1 MRHRQILATLAVF
14 AVVGSAAGCA
24 DDGDDP
30 VAAGPDSTSSGP
42 VSSASPTPASGT
54 RTVSHDKGETV
65 VPANPARIVVLDSSL
80 LDATVFLGLTP
91 VGAVTTAVDEEL
103 PSYLGDRVE
112 DIEIVG
118 TIGSPNLE
126 AIAALRPDL
135 IISATLRDDER
146 YAILGGIAP
155 TVFTAGPGTSWRPD
169 FQIVAEAVGKAE
181 VATTALA
188 DFDARAQ
195 QIGEAIGAAGT
206 TASIVRFLPDETRVY
221 GPGSFS
227 GSVLRSVGFDAPE
240 LDYDEFAIAYL
251 SAEQIEMADA
261 DLIFATTFGPEQDST
276 RGSITGLW
284 GNLRAIESGC
294 QFDVDDDAWM
304 LGIGLIGAQAILADV
319 ERLLTDED
327 CAGG

>member
-1 MRHRQILATLAVF
+1 MKTRQI
-14 AVVGSAAGCA
+14 AVVLALLVTVGLAACA
-24 DDGDDP
+24 GDDEDP
-30 VAAGPDSTSSGP
+30 TTAGPDAQ
-42 VSSASPTPASGT
+42 SASPATSSSPTVSGS
-54 RTVSHDKGETV
+54 RTVSHDKGQTV
-65 VPANPARIVVLDSSL
+65 VPANPARVVVLDTSL

-91 VGAVTTAVDEEL
+91 VGAVRTAVDSEL
-103 PSYLGDRVE
+103 PSYLGDRAD

-118 TIGSPNLE
+118 TIGNPNLE

-146 YAILGGIAP
+146 YDTLGGIAP
-155 TVFTAGPGTSWRPD
+155 TVFTAGPGTTWRTD
-169 FQIVAEAVGKAE
+169 FQIVADALGKSEQAQS
-181 VATTALA
+181 ALA

-221 GPGSFS
+221 GPDSFS
-227 GSVLRSVGFDAPE
+227 GSVLRSVGLGAPE

-251 SAEQIEMADA
+251 SSEQIEMADA
-261 DLIFATTFGPEQDST
+261 DIIFATTFGPEQDST
-276 RGSITGLW
+276 RGAITGLW
-284 GNLRAIESGC
+284 GNLRAIENGC

-319 ERLLTDED
+319 ERLLADGD
-327 CAGG
+327 CAGQ